1 MRKASRDSGAAAAAF
16 NRFTGRRSLS
26 LSLSLSLR
34 KVVDVCCRSYELR
47 WGTTTGDGGGAS
59 GRTTFRGW
67 SGQGKNGAETIRVGG
82 RLWRQIGG

>member
-1 MRKASRDSGAAAAAF
+1 MRKASRDSGAAAAAAF
-16 NRFTGRRSLS
+16 NRFTGRR
-26 LSLSLSLR
+26 SLR

-82 RLWRQIGG
+82 KLWRQIGG